1 MQPKQITWIG
11 FLMALSALSIP
22 TKTIAVSAD
31 SMVNNGQL
39 NIENRLARLADN
51 LKAREKELSDYS
63 DSEFDS
69 ILDNNMLVGQWLK
82 GYRGG
87 FVNTGGGGF
96 LNRHR
101 PRWTDYGGFL
111 NRRWPNGGGFLKRW

>member
-1 MQPKQITWIG
+1 MQPKQITWIS
-11 FLMALSALSIP
+11 FLMALSALTIP
-22 TKTIAVSAD
+22 TKAIAVNAD
-31 SMVNNGQL
+31 SMVNNEPP
-39 NIENRLARLADN
+39 NIENRLARLGDN
-51 LKAREKELSDYS
+51 LRAREKELLDYS

-69 ILDNNMLVGQWLK
+69 IPDNNIVVGQWLK

-87 FVNTGGGGF
+87 FINGGGGGF
-96 LNRHR
+96 LNRRR